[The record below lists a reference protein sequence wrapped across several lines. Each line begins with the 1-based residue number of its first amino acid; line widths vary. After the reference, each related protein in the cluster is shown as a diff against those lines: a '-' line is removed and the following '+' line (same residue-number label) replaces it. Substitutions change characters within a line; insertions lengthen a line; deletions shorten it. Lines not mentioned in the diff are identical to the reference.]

1 MKIILKEIEINFES
15 WFEKDRE
22 PKTREEWIE
31 FFSENIFTEKSVLG
45 EEVEEYQDQVLIN
58 SIEVKK

>member
-45 EEVEEYQDQVLIN
+45 EEIEEYQDQVLIN